1 MLGVTEPMRESRSS
15 DTGCLWPQIP
25 LFAFCQEPKLQHFQ
39 LPTFS
44 FSDLKKADETAL
56 ALLSLEVKG
65 VCACVYMFPYT
76 CLRVW
81 GGVERF

>member
-1 MLGVTEPMRESRSS
+1 MA
-15 DTGCLWPQIP
+15 TGPTLCLLPGAKAA
-25 LFAFCQEPKLQHFQ
+25 AFPATNF
-39 LPTFS
+39 F
-44 FSDLKKADETAL
+44 FSDLKKADEIAL